1 MNALQKEIEQ
11 LLFGYIGIS
20 NYDKIKEVSRCCE
33 YVINNSKVLEKQIDD
48 LAKLKAEQHIETVI
62 SKIDLL
68 EKR

>member
-1 MNALQKEIEQ
+1 MNELQKEIEQ

-20 NYDKIKEVSRCCE
+20 NYDKIKEVSRYCE

-68 EKR
+68 EKK

>member
-1 MNALQKEIEQ
+1 MNELQKEIEQ

-20 NYDKIKEVSRCCE
+20 NYDKIKEVSIYCE

-48 LAKLKAEQHIETVI
+48 LAKLKAGQHIETVI

-68 EKR
+68 EKI